1 MPPSGEKTAQPESK
15 LAALIA
21 ISDRHMAGVGIII
34 FASLLWLRRD
44 PLVLLNPR
52 PWFDRPLPLV

>member
-1 MPPSGEKTAQPESK
+1 MPPSGEKAAHPERK

-21 ISDRHMAGVGIII
+21 INDRLMAGVGIM
-34 FASLLWLRRD
+34 FASLLWLRRY

-52 PWFDRPLPLV
+52 HWFDRPLPLI